1 MRLVGAVADPT
12 IRPLVEGT
20 VGRATVPAEK
30 RVRLEDNV
38 LGIDVNEYR
47 GCWVFVEQ
55 SRGKPARVSLEL
67 LGKGKELAQ
76 KLGVDLTAIVLGE
89 SLGSLPQDL
98 IAYGADKVLVADDP
112 ALKEYRTEVYADVIA
127 GAVLERKP
135 EVLLVGATP
144 IGRDLAPR
152 LSFRL
157 NAGCTA
163 DCTGLDIDQESRLFV
178 STRPAFGGNVVATII
193 CPNHRPQMA
202 TVRPGVMALPEKDSG
217 RSGEVVPLKVQIKEE
232 KIQVKILE
240 TVEAASEGVAIEE
253 AERVICVGM
262 GGAEADTFAMVRELA
277 GLLYAEVGATRLAV
291 ETGLLTHDS
300 QIGQTGKTIRP
311 DLYMACGI
319 SGAVQHTAGMTGSKL
334 VIAIN
339 KDAKAEIFN
348 YADFG
353 IVGDLRKVLPA
364 IIEELKALRG

>member
-1 MRLVGAVADPT
+1 MA
-12 IRPLVEGT
+12 
-20 VGRATVPAEK
+20 
-30 RVRLEDNV
+30 
-38 LGIDVNEYR
+38 IDINEYR

-55 SRGKPARVSLEL
+55 SHGKPVRVSLEL
-67 LGKGKELAQ
+67 LGKGKELAE
-76 KLGVDLTAIVLGE
+76 KLGVQLTAVVLGD

-98 IAYGADKVLVADDP
+98 IAYGAERVLVGEHP
-112 ALKEYRTEVYADVIA
+112 MLNEYRTELYADVIA
-127 GAVLERKP
+127 SAVHERKP
-135 EVLLVGATP
+135 EVLIVGATP
-144 IGRDLAPR
+144 VGRDLAPR

-163 DCTGLDIDQESRLFV
+163 DCTGLDIDQENRLFV

-202 TVRPGVMALPEKDSG
+202 TVRPGVMPLPERDTA
-217 RSGEVVPLKVQIKEE
+217 RSGELVQLKVQIKEQD
-232 KIQVKILE
+232 IQVKILE
-240 TVEAASEGVAIEE
+240 SVEAESEGVAIEE
-253 AERVICVGM
+253 AERVICLGM
-262 GGAEADTFAMVRELA
+262 GGAEAETFAMVREMA

-300 QIGQTGKTIRP
+300 QVGQTGKTIRP
-311 DLYMACGI
+311 DLYMACGV

-339 KDAKAEIFN
+339 KDPKAEIFN

-353 IVGDLRKVLPA
+353 IVGDLRRVLPA

>member
-1 MRLVGAVADPT
+1 
-12 IRPLVEGT
+12 
-20 VGRATVPAEK
+20 VPSVDINA
-30 RVRLEDNV
+30 
-38 LGIDVNEYR
+38 YR

-55 SRGKPARVSLEL
+55 SHGKPARVSLEL
-67 LGKGKELAQ
+67 LGKGKELAE
-76 KLGVDLTAIVLGE
+76 KLGVDLTAIVVGDG
-89 SLGSLPQDL
+89 LGSLPQDL
-98 IAYGADKVLVADDP
+98 IAYGAERVLVAEHP
-112 ALKEYRTEVYADVIA
+112 VLKDYRTELYADVVA

-135 EVLLVGATP
+135 EVLIVGATP

-163 DCTGLDIDQESRLFV
+163 DCTGLDIDEANRLFV

-202 TVRPGVMALPEKDSG
+202 TVRPGVMPLPEKDTA
-217 RSGEVVPLKVQIKEE
+217 RSGEVVPLKVQIKEQD
-232 KIQVKILE
+232 IQVKIFE
-240 TVEAASEGVAIEE
+240 SVEAQSEGVAIEE

-262 GGAEADTFAMVRELA
+262 GGADAETFAMVRELA

-300 QIGQTGKTIRP
+300 QVGQTGKTIRP
-311 DLYMACGI
+311 DLYMACGV

-334 VIAIN
+334 VVAIN
-339 KDAKAEIFN
+339 KDPRAEIFN

-353 IVGDLRKVLPA
+353 IVGDLREVLPA
-364 IIEELKALRG
+364 IIQELKTLRG